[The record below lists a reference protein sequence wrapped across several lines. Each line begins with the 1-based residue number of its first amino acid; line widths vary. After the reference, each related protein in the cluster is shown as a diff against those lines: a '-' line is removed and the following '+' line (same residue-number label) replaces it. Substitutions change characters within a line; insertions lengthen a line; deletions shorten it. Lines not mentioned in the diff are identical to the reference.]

1 MSDSASSVRTRT
13 HWPLLLLALTILVV
27 TTVWPHSLSNEAGQ
41 ADHLLAMLVFW
52 AMCASFYP
60 WSGVYSPSSS
70 VACAVFNPCGRCCPV
85 GGHRAGWRCVELNH
99 AKTV

>member
-1 MSDSASSVRTRT
+1 MSDSASPVRTHT

-52 AMCASFYP
+52 AMCASFIR
-60 WSGVYSPSSS
+60 GVGFIPHHRLWRVLFSIPAVG
-70 VACAVFNPCGRCCPV
+70 VALLAAIVR
-85 GGHRAGWRCVELNH
+85 GGGVLN
-99 AKTV
+99 